1 MDFPR
6 SFEDEHVSGANGL
19 SIDWQHS
26 GEVDGGTIPPSW
38 NSTTLDETSINY
50 FQDLFKRAVGD
61 DTRKIN
67 ESAFQASGSSSR
79 TSVRNTI
86 FGNKRYKRKSSAQ
99 EKELDNSSR
108 AEKKKKLYY
117 KQKSFVYNGT
127 RCRFPISSSNDLLLN
142 PVIWYRACADFHR
155 AGVVTDM
162 KLQKLRAETLFRESD
177 NLIPLS
183 FEKEVDTISLYRRFS
198 SALPLKGVLKL
209 CIFRYIVD
217 LLLALYCDTLDVAL
231 SALSNTDLI
240 SIDKQ
245 AQDLMAFLFRDND
258 GTEDNLTLPGSFEQV
273 VDQRRRFVSSQTSE
287 DIVRTRLRLSG
298 YGKSSLKIES
308 TTFQP
313 TLHKGLIPYFKN
325 SVRMLELLPHFSSTP
340 KFILAEPVANG
351 KDFYLYGNSYEAP
364 SLSRGE
370 LTLAYWHVDSNNVHL
385 TALRKKVCSHLCG
398 SISACAVFAM
408 KQQWGK
414 KYFRVKMME
423 IDQFLSLKKLEMNQI

>member
-1 MDFPR
+1 M
-6 SFEDEHVSGANGL
+6 
-19 SIDWQHS
+19 
-26 GEVDGGTIPPSW
+26 
-38 NSTTLDETSINY
+38 
-50 FQDLFKRAVGD
+50 
-61 DTRKIN
+61 
-67 ESAFQASGSSSR
+67 
-79 TSVRNTI
+79 
-86 FGNKRYKRKSSAQ
+86 
-99 EKELDNSSR
+99 
-108 AEKKKKLYY
+108 
-117 KQKSFVYNGT
+117 YNGT
-127 RCRFPISSSNDLLLN
+127 RCRFPISSSNDLLLD
-142 PVIWYRACADFHR
+142 PVIWYRACTDFHR

-177 NLIPLS
+177 NLFPLS

-217 LLLALYCDTLDVAL
+217 LLLALYCDTKDVAL

-313 TLHKGLIPYFKN
+313 TLHKDLIPYFKN

-385 TALRKKVCSHLCG
+385 TALRKKFVHIYVAAYQHAQCL
-398 SISACAVFAM
+398 
-408 KQQWGK
+408 
-414 KYFRVKMME
+414 R
-423 IDQFLSLKKLEMNQI
+423 